1 MLFTKMSPWSPGKLS
16 LIGTLLLAVSILT
29 WFIAAAG
36 AATED
41 DAVPLARDL
50 AADGR
55 TMQDRHVPM
64 LVMFSSPDCAYC
76 RKLLDE
82 FLLPMQRNQ
91 EYRDKVLMRRVEI
104 GSSSALRDFSGKTT
118 TQQRFAGLHKVRL
131 VPTVVLM
138 GSGGEVLSEPLV
150 GLSSPDYYGAFLDQ
164 AIDESL
170 AKLRAPR

>member
-1 MLFTKMSPWSPGKLS
+1 MQFTKISPWSPGKPRL
-16 LIGTLLLAVSILT
+16 LGTLLLALSILT
-29 WFIAAAG
+29 WFAAAG

-41 DAVPLARDL
+41 AAVPLAQDL

-55 TMQDRHVPM
+55 ILQDRHIPM
-64 LVMFSSPDCAYC
+64 LVMFSAPGCAYC

-82 FLLPMQRNQ
+82 FLLPMQRNP
-91 EYRDKVLMRRVEI
+91 EYREKVLMRRIEI
-104 GSSSALRDFSGKTT
+104 DSSSPLHDFSGKTI
-118 TQQRFAGLHKVRL
+118 TQRQFAVAHKVRL
-131 VPTVVLM
+131 VPTVALL
-138 GSGGEVLSEPLV
+138 GPNGEGLAEPLV